1 MLYIV
6 CLLALLL
13 LQHKLLETELDV
25 VFLCLYFLFSFE
37 LVVGLLAVLQVVTEA
52 HLLALL
58 LPLLLEQLLLCYL
71 NKHFS
76 NPDFFFWQTLK
87 ILFLFF
93 GSITVFTLNIVL
105 MVYMLFGRLPQ

>member
-25 VFLCLYFLFSFE
+25 VFLCLNFLFSFE

-58 LPLLLEQLLLCYL
+58 LPLLLEQLLLRYL
-71 NKHFS
+71 KMHFLT
-76 NPDFFFWQTLK
+76 PDFLLANLKKCIFIFWLDHSFYLK
-87 ILFLFF
+87 HCPNGLY
-93 GSITVFTLNIVL
+93 VV
-105 MVYMLFGRLPQ
+105 R

>member
-25 VFLCLYFLFSFE
+25 VFLCLNFLFSFE

-58 LPLLLEQLLLCYL
+58 LPLLLEQLLLRYL
-71 NKHFS
+71 NMHFLT
-76 NPDFFFWQTLK
+76 PDFLLANLK
-87 ILFLFF
+87 KFQRARGQGQNFL
-93 GSITVFTLNIVL
+93 SIWKGKRDINS
-105 MVYMLFGRLPQ
+105 